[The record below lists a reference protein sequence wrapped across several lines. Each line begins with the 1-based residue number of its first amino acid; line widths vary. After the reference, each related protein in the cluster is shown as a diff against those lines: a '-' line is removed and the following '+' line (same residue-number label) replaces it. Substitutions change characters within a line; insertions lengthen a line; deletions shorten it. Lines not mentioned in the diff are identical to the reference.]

1 MEDHGRATVG
11 GGTAPPDAITSS
23 HALRFGAVLRTIV
36 RSSLPEGYPSV
47 EHVAELLR
55 LPVRTL
61 QRRLNEQGLTYSDL
75 VEDLRYREACRL
87 LKRTDK
93 PVAAIATALG
103 YRDPSHFSRAF
114 RRWSGMR
121 PSQYRTGQ
129 RSEPETSGAS
139 DCWGPPLN
147 RRPRAH
153 RVRGRIRVKAMRNFR
168 SGPIDGAST
177 K

>member
-1 MEDHGRATVG
+1 MGSVDHTGEKERATLGV
-11 GGTAPPDAITSS
+11 GTAPPDAITSS

-114 RRWSGMR
+114 RRWSGLR

-129 RSEPETSGAS
+129 RSEPADSS
-139 DCWGPPLN
+139 DSAG
-147 RRPRAH
+147 
-153 RVRGRIRVKAMRNFR
+153 F
-168 SGPIDGAST
+168 
-177 K
+177 

>member
-36 RSSLPEGYPSV
+36 RTSLPEGYPSV

-103 YRDPSHFSRAF
+103 YRDPEPFQPRVPALVRPAPESVPHGPAF
-114 RRWSGMR
+114 RTW
-121 PSQYRTGQ
+121 
-129 RSEPETSGAS
+129 
-139 DCWGPPLN
+139 D
-147 RRPRAH
+147 
-153 RVRGRIRVKAMRNFR
+153 
-168 SGPIDGAST
+168 
-177 K
+177 

>member
-1 MEDHGRATVG
+1 MGSVDHTGEKERAAVVG
-11 GGTAPPDAITSS
+11 GTGPQDAVNSS

-103 YRDPSHFSRAF
+103 YTDPSHFSRAF

-129 RSEPETSGAS
+129 RSEPEDSAE
-139 DCWGPPLN
+139 L
-147 RRPRAH
+147 
-153 RVRGRIRVKAMRNFR
+153 
-168 SGPIDGAST
+168 
-177 K
+177 

>member
-1 MEDHGRATVG
+1 M
-11 GGTAPPDAITSS
+11 
-23 HALRFGAVLRTIV
+23 LRTIV
-36 RSSLPEGYPSV
+36 RTSLPEGYPSV

-114 RRWSGMR
+114 RRWSGLR

-129 RSEPETSGAS
+129 RSEPEAS
-139 DCWGPPLN
+139 AQL
-147 RRPRAH
+147 
-153 RVRGRIRVKAMRNFR
+153 
-168 SGPIDGAST
+168 
-177 K
+177 